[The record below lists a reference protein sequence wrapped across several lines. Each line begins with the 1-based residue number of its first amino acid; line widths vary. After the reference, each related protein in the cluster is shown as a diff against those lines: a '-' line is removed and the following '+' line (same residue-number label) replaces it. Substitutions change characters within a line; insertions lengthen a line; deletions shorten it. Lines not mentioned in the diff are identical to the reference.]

1 LPVENGK
8 CRITDPP
15 CLLLAGTGLLAL
27 LAIVYDTTIPFSLAL
42 TSLIALSL
50 AIKILYNYKYI
61 VSIIILI
68 VGSAWLLTFTGNP
81 RLGLLGLI
89 LTYLA
94 SIIAS
99 ARAGVN
105 AGLAVFSSS
114 SVPFIVSFPAQ
125 AGGVW
130 NPDAI
135 RLASACCVL
144 MAGLVSASLSGKM
157 HPLSITIVAPLVAV
171 LPPQAAA
178 SSTAIAFMLA
188 ISTAEAI
195 KMVGCPFSVDS
206 GLLFYGTIT
215 GIIGVLLEC
224 TGLNVLG
231 IGLWATGFLL
241 QLAGVLIPPLP
252 LRSRAS

>member
-1 LPVENGK
+1 MPVEKGE
-8 CRITDPP
+8 CRLTDPP
-15 CLLLAGTGLLAL
+15 CLLLAGTGLLAI

-50 AIKILYNYKYI
+50 VIKILYNNKYSTTI
-61 VSIIILI
+61 MILI
-68 VGSAWLLTFTGNP
+68 VGSAWLLTFTGKAW
-81 RLGLLGLI
+81 LGLLGLT

-94 SIIAS
+94 SVIAL

-114 SVPFIVSFPAQ
+114 SVPFIVSFPAH
-125 AGGVW
+125 AGITW

-144 MAGLVSASLSGKM
+144 MAGLVSASLSGKI
-157 HPLSITIVAPLVAV
+157 HPLSISIMAPLVAV

-188 ISTAEAI
+188 ISTAEVI
-195 KMVGCPFSVDS
+195 KMVGCPFSTDS
-206 GLLFYGTIT
+206 GLLFYGTII
-215 GIIGVLLEC
+215 GIMGVLLEC
-224 TGLNVLG
+224 AGLKVLSV
-231 IGLWATGFLL
+231 GLWATGFLL

-252 LRSRAS
+252 SRSRAS